1 MLTQVGLKILEKD
14 GRVLDCYEAMSDT
27 IYYSEVGSSAAI
39 LAQNFTIDSLMMRY
53 QGVDWRNQSKWDC
66 NAGCGSA
73 PCM

>member
-1 MLTQVGLKILEKD
+1 MLTQVGLKILEED
-14 GRVLDCYEAMSDT
+14 GQVLECYEAMSDT

-53 QGVDWRNQSKWDC
+53 QGMDCRNQSNWDC

-73 PCM
+73 SCM